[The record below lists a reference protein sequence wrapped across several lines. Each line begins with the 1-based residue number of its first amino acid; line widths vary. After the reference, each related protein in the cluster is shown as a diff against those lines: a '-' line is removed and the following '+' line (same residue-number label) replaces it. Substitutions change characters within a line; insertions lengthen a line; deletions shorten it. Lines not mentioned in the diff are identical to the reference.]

1 MIPLLPLI
9 AFFSVRFSLSLSLN
23 FECCVMYIDNLK
35 SFEADLDDTLYHGK
49 TGIAEACKRNIEG
62 RLDFFGNLRAENSS
76 VLAMS

>member
-1 MIPLLPLI
+1 
-9 AFFSVRFSLSLSLN
+9 
-23 FECCVMYIDNLK
+23 MYIDNLK